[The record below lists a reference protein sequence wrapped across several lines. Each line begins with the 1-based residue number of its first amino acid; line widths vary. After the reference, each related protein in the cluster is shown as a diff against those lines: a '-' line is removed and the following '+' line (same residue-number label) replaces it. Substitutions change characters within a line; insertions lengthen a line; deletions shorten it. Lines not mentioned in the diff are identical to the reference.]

1 MENAGSAEEMQS
13 DEYLKVNVNISCN
26 KIEAASVVV
35 EVQLQEANAAPR
47 EVYKSQP
54 TSSSGKK
61 VTFASPLLLDYVF

>member
-1 MENAGSAEEMQS
+1 MENAGSAEEMQT

-47 EVYKSQP
+47 EVYKS
-54 TSSSGKK
+54 
-61 VTFASPLLLDYVF
+61 

>member
-1 MENAGSAEEMQS
+1 MQT

-47 EVYKSQP
+47 EVYKS
-54 TSSSGKK
+54 
-61 VTFASPLLLDYVF
+61 